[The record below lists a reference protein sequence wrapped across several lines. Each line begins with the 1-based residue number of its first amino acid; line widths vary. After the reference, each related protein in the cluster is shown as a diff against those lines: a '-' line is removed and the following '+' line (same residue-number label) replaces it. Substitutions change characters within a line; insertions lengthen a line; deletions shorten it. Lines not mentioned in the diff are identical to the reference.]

1 MRKSSVWFLCNINLT
16 IKNQCTPLDSKGC
29 AFYQYRAGLL
39 DGQLPV
45 IFVVGLV
52 AKQIEKLRVKD
63 SGDEIKGVVR
73 IAYDDKER
81 GFSVA

>member
-45 IFVVGLV
+45 ILVVGLV

-63 SGDEIKGVVR
+63 
-73 IAYDDKER
+73 
-81 GFSVA
+81 